1 MLSKENFLI
10 KQGRHIYVDISN
22 VKKEYKIK
30 IDRRE
35 SIYMWICGV
44 KFQGQVRIKKVRS
57 SDLIF
62 TEILQCDN
70 GMTVVSCS

>member
-1 MLSKENFLI
+1 M
-10 KQGRHIYVDISN
+10 QDGHIYVDISS
-22 VKKEYKIK
+22 VKEEYKIK
-30 IDRRE
+30 IDRQE

-70 GMTVVSCS
+70 GMTAVSCS